1 MFAKFAQFIDP
12 NLRMLSSLNNHIVQ
26 YKTVVELNDY
36 HKEFSGSPRTG
47 PTKRIC
53 TVVLG
58 LSENNKVQDSIC
70 KFCKPTSDSFPDKNQ
85 SGERIFGIEN
95 FSEFRY
101 SIGSHNTLLAFPRTS
116 SSFHGFSGNDDTI
129 PKRLLISTIYFG

>member
-1 MFAKFAQFIDP
+1 MLKGPIGELTQFFHSETFVTSMFAKFAQFIDP

-70 KFCKPTSDSFPDKNQ
+70 KFCKPT
-85 SGERIFGIEN
+85 R
-95 FSEFRY
+95 
-101 SIGSHNTLLAFPRTS
+101 
-116 SSFHGFSGNDDTI
+116 
-129 PKRLLISTIYFG
+129 